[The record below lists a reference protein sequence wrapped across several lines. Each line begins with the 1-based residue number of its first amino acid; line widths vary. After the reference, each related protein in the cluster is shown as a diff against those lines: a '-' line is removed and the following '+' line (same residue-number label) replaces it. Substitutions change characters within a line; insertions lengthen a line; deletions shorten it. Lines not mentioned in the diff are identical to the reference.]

1 MFRIR
6 RIFDSVLPVNRDAIS
21 QVQAIIRE
29 QFPLIDEQDV
39 ASIPDKL
46 RDPLKHLFKSALF
59 VGENSGGKVLGFALC
74 SHDAG
79 LKFTYLDFISSAKNM
94 TSRGIGGALYQR
106 VRYEAQLNHDIA
118 VFFECLPD
126 DPALCRDPGILKQNK
141 ARLRF
146 YEHYD
151 ARPVW
156 GTAYETPVNAG
167 DDNPPYLVCDLL
179 GQRQQLRRRA
189 ARRIVRAILERKY
202 GDLCPAAYVDMV
214 VDSFRDDPVRL
225 RPFRYVTPE
234 RTITPEAAAAED
246 TKIALFVTDQH
257 VIHHVRER
265 GYVESPARIRVIREE
280 LDKTDIFLPGPVR
293 HFPESVLRTVHDPGF
308 LAYFKQIARRIEPG
322 TSVYPYVFPV
332 RNGARRPRDLPVR
345 AGYYCIDTFTPLNP
359 SAYGAARRAVDCGL
373 TAAHHLLA
381 GGRIAYA
388 LVRPPGHHAERKV
401 FGGFCYFNTAAIA
414 AQLLSRTGRVA
425 ILDVD
430 YHHGNGQQEIFYGR
444 KDVFT
449 VSIHGHPRIAYPY
462 FSGFSDETGI
472 GEGLNYNLNIP
483 LPESVDGTAYRGAL
497 EKALRRIGK
506 FAPDFLVVAL
516 GLDTAKGDPTG
527 SWSLRPADFKEN
539 GAMIGRLRLPTL
551 VVQEGGYNQRNL
563 GVNARYFF
571 TGLRE
576 GYYRAPAAP
585 PSPKTPA
592 KNTEETK
599 EDKRQVTGGRR
610 QETVKTERE
619 NYRTQELERIS
630 GILSQRANCK
640 TSAVSSVNA
649 DTI

>member
-29 QFPLIDEQDV
+29 QFPLINEQDV

-59 VGENSGGKVLGFALC
+59 VAENSGGRVQGFALC
-74 SHDAG
+74 SHDAQ

-106 VRYEAQLNHDIA
+106 VRSEARLNHDIA

-126 DPALCRDPGILKQNK
+126 DPALCPDPDILKENR

-156 GTAYETPVNAG
+156 GTAYETPVTPG

-179 GQRQQLRRRA
+179 GQRQLLRRRA
-189 ARRIVRAILERKY
+189 ARRIIRAVLERKY

-214 VDSFRDDPVRL
+214 VNSFRDDPVRL
-225 RPFRYVTPE
+225 RPFRYLTPE
-234 RTITPEAAAAED
+234 RTITPAETTAED
-246 TKIALFVTDQH
+246 MKISLCVTDQH
-257 VIHHVRER
+257 VIHHIRER
-265 GYVESPARIRVIREE
+265 GYVESPARIRVIRTE
-280 LDKTDIFLPGPVR
+280 LDKTGFFTLGPIR
-293 HFPESVLRTVHDPGF
+293 HFPESVLRSVHDSGF
-308 LAYFKQIARRIEPG
+308 LSYFKQISQRIEPG

-345 AGYYCIDTFTPLNP
+345 AGYYCIDTFTPLNR
-359 SAYGAARRAVDCGL
+359 SAYRAARRAVDCGL
-373 TAAHHLLA
+373 TAAHHLLG

-401 FGGFCYFNTAAIA
+401 FGGFCYFNTGAIA

-425 ILDVD
+425 MLDID
-430 YHHGNGQQEIFYGR
+430 YHHGNGQQEIFYER
-444 KDVFT
+444 KEVLT

-462 FSGFSDETGI
+462 FSGFADETGI
-472 GEGLNYNLNIP
+472 GEGLNYNFNIP
-483 LPESVDGTAYRGAL
+483 LPESVDGRAYRVAL
-497 EKALRRIGK
+497 EKALRRIRK
-506 FAPDFLVVAL
+506 FSPDFLVVAL
-516 GLDTAKGDPTG
+516 GLDTARGDPTG

-571 TGLRE
+571 SGLWE
-576 GYYRAPAAP
+576 GYYLEPAAP
-585 PSPKTPA
+585 KPPA
-592 KNTEETK
+592 KNTEGTK
-599 EDKRQVTGGRR
+599 E
-610 QETVKTERE
+610 
-619 NYRTQELERIS
+619 
-630 GILSQRANCK
+630 
-640 TSAVSSVNA
+640 
-649 DTI
+649 